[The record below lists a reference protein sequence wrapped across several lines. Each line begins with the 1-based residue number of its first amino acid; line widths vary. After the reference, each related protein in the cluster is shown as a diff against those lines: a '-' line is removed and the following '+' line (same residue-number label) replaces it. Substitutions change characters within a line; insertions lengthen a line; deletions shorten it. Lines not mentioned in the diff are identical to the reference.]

1 MSDKSLIVLAEEA
14 AKIETALI
22 ESEGAITPEL
32 EAWLAQIDVSLPAK
46 VENYS
51 LLMDR
56 MEALSDFYKSRAD
69 MLTKMARAA
78 NSVIERCEANLK
90 IAMEKMQV
98 DEIKG
103 IDVRYKL
110 QNSKPTVVIENEDL
124 IPGEYTTIVPIK
136 KHDKTRMAEDL
147 KMGVP
152 VSGARL
158 EAGKHLRRFAN
169 TPGGK

>member
-32 EAWLAQIDVSLPAK
+32 EAWLAEIDVSLPAK

-69 MLTKMARAA
+69 MLLKMSSAA
-78 NSVIERCEANLK
+78 MNVVGRCSENLK

-110 QNSKPTVVIENEDL
+110 QNSNPKVVIENEEL
-124 IPGEYTTIVPIK
+124 IPSEYTVIEQVK
-136 KHDKTRMAEDL
+136 KIEKKRIAEDL

-152 VSGARL
+152 VNGARL
-158 EAGKHLRRFAN
+158 EAGKSLRRYAN